1 MSDSLQTTSETLV
14 VNGYPSAVRR
24 HGVGGPPVVFISG
37 RGDSGR
43 EWEPVLGRLDSPVA
57 TLTHDRPGIGD
68 SDDLPPDHAA
78 VPCPASWIA
87 GQLADLLGTAG
98 VVDPA
103 ILVGHSLGGQI
114 ADAFAVRWPHKVT
127 GLVLVDSVD
136 PELQLDIVP
145 PHPLMDDAANGRA
158 GGGWLWDV
166 AASASEFRA
175 IQPTERPPT
184 VVIASAIWRW
194 FTAKEPERYRPF
206 TLAEVDQR
214 WQRAQLEY
222 ANRWH
227 GELVVAHEAG
237 HRVHEDAPG
246 LVAAVVDAVVTAA
259 RTGTPLDLNV
269 DLLRCSG
276 GSRRPT
282 SSAR

>member
-1 MSDSLQTTSETLV
+1 M
-14 VNGYPSAVRR
+14 
-24 HGVGGPPVVFISG
+24 PPVVFISG

-43 EWEPVLGRLDSPVA
+43 VWDSVLPRLDSPVA
-57 TLTHDRPGIGD
+57 ALTHDRPGTGD
-68 SDDLPPDHAA
+68 SDDLSPDHTI
-78 VPCPASWIA
+78 VPRPASWMA
-87 GQLADLLGTAG
+87 EQLADLLEAAG
-98 VVDPA
+98 VVEPV

-114 ADAFAVRWPHKVT
+114 ADAFAVRWPRRVT

-145 PHPLMDDAANGRA
+145 PHPLIDDAANARA
-158 GGGWLWDV
+158 GGGWLWAV
-166 AASASEFRA
+166 AASAREFRA
-175 IQPTERPPT
+175 TEPTSPPPT
-184 VVIASAIWRW
+184 VVVASAVWRW
-194 FTAKEPERYRPF
+194 FSAKEPERYRPY

-246 LVAAVVDAVVTAA
+246 LVAAAVDAVVTAGRA
-259 RTGTPLDLNV
+259 GTAIDLNA
-269 DLLRCSG
+269 DLLRCLG

>member
-1 MSDSLQTTSETLV
+1 MSDGLQTTSETLV
-14 VNGYPSAVRR
+14 VNGYTITARR
-24 HGVGGPPVVFISG
+24 HGAGMPPVVFISG

-43 EWEPVLGRLDSPVA
+43 VWDSVLARLDSPVA
-57 TLTHDRPGIGD
+57 ALTHDRPGTGD
-68 SDDLPPDHAA
+68 SDDLSPDHTT
-78 VPCPASWIA
+78 VPRPASWMA
-87 GQLADLLGTAG
+87 GQLADLLETAG
-98 VVDPA
+98 VVNPA

-114 ADAFAVRWPHKVT
+114 ADAFAVRWPRKVT

-145 PHPLMDDAANGRA
+145 PHPLIDDAANARA

-166 AASASEFRA
+166 AASAREFRS
-175 IQPTERPPT
+175 TEPASTPPT
-184 VVIASAIWRW
+184 VVVASAVWRW
-194 FTAKEPERYRPF
+194 FSAKEPERYRPF

-246 LVAAVVDAVVTAA
+246 LVAAVVDAVVMAAKDGTAI
-259 RTGTPLDLNV
+259 DLNG
-269 DLLRCSG
+269 DLLRCLG